1 MNRRKNGEVFLGQDT
16 RSRQWRFLNTRSGN
30 AFFNMAVDEAI
41 VRGVEGGTA
50 PPTVRTFGWTPP
62 AVSFGYAQRINREV
76 DADRCRARGI
86 HLVRR
91 PSGGRAVLHWN
102 ELTYS
107 VLCRADDPLLGGSIQ
122 ESYRNISACLVAG
135 LRLLGIAAEFEPR
148 RTLVS
153 SPRGA
158 GLTSPCFSTTT
169 QYEVTLDGK
178 KIIGSAQRRLG
189 DMLLQHGSLL
199 LGPEHK
205 RLIDLMP
212 DRGQTL
218 KERFR
223 RELDRHTISLAEA
236 GRPADFNT
244 VVRALRDGFE
254 KTLDVALVE
263 SSLSQEEK
271 ADAERLIATKYG
283 TDAWNF
289 GDRAQEPRVVRRII

>member
-1 MNRRKNGEVFLGQDT
+1 MHETG
-16 RSRQWRFLNTRSGN
+16 SRPWRFLNTGSGN

-41 VRGVEGGTA
+41 VRGVAGGGS

-62 AVSFGYAQRINREV
+62 AVSFGYAQKVGREV
-76 DADRCRARGI
+76 DADRCRSRGI

-122 ESYRNISACLVAG
+122 ESYRKISACLVAG
-135 LRLLGIAAEFEPR
+135 LRRLGVVAEFEPR
-148 RTLVS
+148 RSPAT
-153 SPRGA
+153 SPRGE
-158 GLTSPCFSTTT
+158 GLTSPCFSSTT
-169 QYEVTLDGK
+169 QYEVTLDGR

-189 DMLLQHGSLL
+189 EALLQHGSLL

-212 DRGQTL
+212 DRGQPL

-223 RELDRHTISLAEA
+223 RELERHTISLAEA
-236 GRPADFNT
+236 DRPAGFNA
-244 VVRALRDGFE
+244 VARALRDGFE
-254 KTLDVALVE
+254 ATLGVALDE
-263 SSLSQEEK
+263 SSMTGEERV
-271 ADAERLIATKYG
+271 DAERLVATKYG
-283 TDAWNF
+283 TDAWNLS
-289 GDRAQEPRVVRRII
+289 DARQEPRIVRRII